1 MSMSTSTRC
10 ESCGMPIEAGPYCQY
25 CVGPDGRLQD
35 FDERLARMLQWQRR
49 QHPGQPEAET
59 LQQTLD
65 YLARMPAWKDHPRV
79 AGRARKPA

>member
-1 MSMSTSTRC
+1 MTMTTHC
-10 ESCGMPIEAGPYCQY
+10 ESCGMSIEAGPYCQY

-49 QHPGQPEAET
+49 QHPGQSEAET

-65 YLARMPAWKDHPRV
+65 YMATMPAWKDHPRV
-79 AGRARKPA
+79 TNRMRKPA